1 MNRTA
6 DSYPGRR
13 RRCRSVSAY
22 VVLVFVSVLLALMPG
37 ADAELVDR
45 IVAVVNDDIILRS
58 ELDEAMAPIRK
69 QLEQSGYSEVQQK
82 IVLDNQ
88 KQKALNGL
96 VDEKLTDQQIK
107 RYGISVSDGAVDQS
121 IERIKSINNL
131 SDDDLKRALDMEGV
145 NYDTYRRQI
154 KTQMLQS
161 RLVNIEVKSKIV
173 VTDQDIKAYYDANQS
188 QYAGQTKY
196 HLRHILLRVDSSL
209 ESERERVLEE
219 MRELEKQLKRG
230 ASFAEVAKAHS
241 QAATAA
247 EGGDLGFFESRLL
260 AASIREALKDIKPG
274 ELTPIVDTE
283 QGYQIFLVEEISSTG
298 RSLEEASREIE
309 DKLLS
314 EAREKKFKAW
324 LEELRERA
332 HIQILD

>member
-1 MNRTA
+1 MKRAT
-6 DSYPGRR
+6 DTFLGRR
-13 RRCRSVSAY
+13 QRCRSVSAY
-22 VVLVFVSVLLALMPG
+22 GVFVFVSISLALMSW
-37 ADAELVDR
+37 AHAELVDR
-45 IVAVVNDDIILRS
+45 IVAVVNDDIILLS
-58 ELDEAMAPIRK
+58 ELDEAMAPLRK
-69 QLEQSGYSEVQQK
+69 QLGQSNYSEVQQK
-82 IVLDNQ
+82 IVLENER
-88 KQKALNGL
+88 QKALNVL
-96 VDEKLTDQQIK
+96 IDQKLTDQQIK
-107 RYGISVSDGAVDQS
+107 RYGISVSDAAVDQS
-121 IERIKSINNL
+121 IERIKSVNNL

-145 NYDTYRRQI
+145 NYETYRRQI

-173 VTDQDIKAYYDANQS
+173 VTDQDIKAYYDANHS

-196 HLRHILLRVDSSL
+196 HLRHILLRVESPL
-209 ESERERVLEE
+209 ESERERVLKE
-219 MRELEKQLKRG
+219 MKQLEKQLKEG

-247 EGGDLGFFESRLL
+247 DGGDLGFFESRLL
-260 AASIREALKDIKPG
+260 AASIREALTDIKPG

-314 EAREKKFKAW
+314 EAREKKFKEW
-324 LEELRERA
+324 LDELRERA